1 MQLWKWRRRGRVGAR
16 ETTSFSL
23 DSVCDSASLFLL
35 GKKGFRL
42 LTGYEL
48 GFWNNNF
55 APSLKLIFQTRFS
68 YILIFKEKN
77 IIWPCQN
84 MVEPILIL
92 IKLVQI

>member
-42 LTGYEL
+42 LTGYDL

-68 YILIFKEKN
+68 YILIFKEKK
-77 IIWPCQN
+77 
-84 MVEPILIL
+84 ILYGL
-92 IKLVQI
+92 AKMAKYG